1 MSLKSDAKKVRKS
14 KYDISSM
21 FLTRWS
27 PRAMSGESL
36 SKKEL
41 MPLFEAARWAPSSF
55 NGQPWR
61 FLVAHSAKEK
71 ELFRS
76 FLIDF
81 NKEWCKN
88 ASALV
93 IMLSRKNFSYNN
105 KPNWHH
111 SFDSGAAWMS
121 CALEGAKRGLVV
133 HGMAGFDKKKLIK
146 KIGVPKEFEVNMM
159 FAIGKFGNVKK
170 LPENLAKAEKVS
182 LRMKLSDVVK
192 FGKFDWK

>member
-1 MSLKSDAKKVRKS
+1 MCLLEKLLRKRCFVVFGDTMSLKSDAKKSRKS
-14 KYDISSM
+14 KYDISPM

-36 SKKEL
+36 TKKEL
-41 MPLFEAARWAPSSF
+41 MPIFEAARWAPSSF

-61 FLVAHSAKEK
+61 FLVAHSAKER
-71 ELFRS
+71 ELFMS
-76 FLIDF
+76 FLNDF
-81 NKEWCKN
+81 NQAWCKN

-93 IMLSRKNFSYNN
+93 ILLSRRNFSYNN

-146 KIGVPKEFEVNMM
+146 KMRIPKEFEVNMM
-159 FAIGKFGNVKK
+159 FAIGKFGRIK
-170 LPENLAKAEKVS
+170 EF
-182 LRMKLSDVVK
+182 SDS
-192 FGKFDWK
+192 FGL